1 MFLAAV
7 INSEIEIFKI
17 WQQSNWSIFS
27 LQVLDDQ
34 ELELVLAVLL
44 SEHMELIVDAI
55 SFI

>member
-34 ELELVLAVLL
+34 ELELVFAVLL

>member
-34 ELELVLAVLL
+34 ELELVFAVLL

-55 SFI
+55 SFV